1 MAEGIDLA
9 HARIL
14 VCNDDGVEAP
24 GVKLL
29 ARVAQSL
36 SNDVWVVAPEQE
48 QSGAS
53 HSLTLTRPLRVRQLG
68 PRRFAVDGTP
78 TDCVLLA
85 INAVLKDQKPPDLV
99 LSGVNGGAN
108 MGEDVT
114 YSGTIA
120 AAMEATLLN
129 FKAIAFSQ
137 VIGDGRKIDWSTA
150 ADWAPKVIRRLVPL
164 PWPQDSFYNV
174 NFPQRKPKQVKGI
187 LPAAQGGRKVGDHLI
202 ERVDPRGRAYYWIGP
217 QRDEEKTRPGS
228 DVRAIAEGY
237 VSVTPIFLDLT
248 NRRAL
253 SRLRQSIAAKPARG
267 RKTRR

>member
-1 MAEGIDLA
+1 MGEGFDLA

-14 VCNDDGVEAP
+14 VCNDDGIEAP
-24 GVKLL
+24 GIKLL
-29 ARVAQSL
+29 ARVAQNL
-36 SNDVWVVAPEQE
+36 SKDVWIVAPEQE

-53 HSLTLTRPLRVRQLG
+53 HSLTLHRPLRVRQLG

-85 INAVLKDQKPPDLV
+85 VNAVLKDQKRPDLV

-120 AAMEATLLN
+120 AAMEASLLGL
-129 FKAIAFSQ
+129 KAMAFSQ
-137 VIGDGRKIDWSTA
+137 VVGDDSKVDWAVA
-150 ADWAPKVIRRLVPL
+150 ADWAPKVIRQLVAL

-174 NFPQRKPKQVKGI
+174 NFPQLKPKQVKGI
-187 LPAAQGGRKVGDHLI
+187 LPAAQGGRKIGDHLI
-202 ERVDPRGRAYYWIGP
+202 ERLDPRGRPYYWIGP
-217 QRDEEKTRPGS
+217 QRDEAKTRAGS
-228 DVRAIAEGY
+228 DVRAVGEGY

-253 SRLRQSIAAKPARG
+253 GRLREKFAKPARV
-267 RKTRR
+267 RKKR